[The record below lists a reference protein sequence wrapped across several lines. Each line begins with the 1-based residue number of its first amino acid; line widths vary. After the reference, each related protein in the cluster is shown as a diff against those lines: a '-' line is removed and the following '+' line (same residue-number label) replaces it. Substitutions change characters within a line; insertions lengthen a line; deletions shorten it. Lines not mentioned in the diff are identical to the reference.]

1 MDTSIHQVQKWI
13 CALQIEPTDER
24 PTIDSFDLKKVIGR
38 GSSGKVFLAE
48 RKSTGEIYAIK
59 VLRKDEIP
67 TETKERRVLA
77 ERNALMRAKHQFIT
91 RLFFAFQ
98 SPTKL
103 YFVMEYA
110 AGGDLRHHIDQ
121 GVSFSRG
128 QIQLYLAELVLA
140 LRTLHGLGIIY
151 RDLKPENILLDAEGH
166 IKLADFGLAREIDS
180 EAASNSLCGTCE
192 YIAPEMLL
200 HQPQTYAIDWW
211 SFGVIAFQLLCEK
224 LPFASANRGRLF
236 ELIINSAP
244 RIPPSVD
251 GVARSFLN
259 ELLQKN
265 PASRLGSVGTDI
277 AAHPFFDGIDWDKV
291 AKKEYPPDFIP
302 YVSTP
307 DSVENFD
314 DDITSQEPAE
324 SYVDMGSLSLNVQ
337 GFSYVDNMSPGMDF

>member
-200 HQPQTYAIDWW
+200 HQPQTYAID
-211 SFGVIAFQLLCEK
+211 
-224 LPFASANRGRLF
+224 
-236 ELIINSAP
+236 
-244 RIPPSVD
+244 
-251 GVARSFLN
+251 
-259 ELLQKN
+259 
-265 PASRLGSVGTDI
+265 
-277 AAHPFFDGIDWDKV
+277 
-291 AKKEYPPDFIP
+291 
-302 YVSTP
+302 
-307 DSVENFD
+307 
-314 DDITSQEPAE
+314 
-324 SYVDMGSLSLNVQ
+324 
-337 GFSYVDNMSPGMDF
+337 